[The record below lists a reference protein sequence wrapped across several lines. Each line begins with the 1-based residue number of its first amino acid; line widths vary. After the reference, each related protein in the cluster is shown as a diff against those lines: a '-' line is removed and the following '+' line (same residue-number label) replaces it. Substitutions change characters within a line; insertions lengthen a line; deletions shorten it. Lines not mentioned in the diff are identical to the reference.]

1 LILALRWSRM
11 TGGFRKKKLI
21 ENQKLISKPGGKIQM
36 KDFNVKKYVFG
47 DLTVGAASEIGPRIL
62 FLSHAGSPEV
72 NMMGVLPGAGVETPD
87 GFWKIFGGHRLWTSP
102 EAMPRSYSL
111 DGARVVVEEQGNTV
125 RITGREE
132 KDNFVQKIIEISP
145 HGEGARVRH
154 IIRNTG
160 RWPIKAACWA
170 LSVMARGGFGIVPV
184 KPKKTDEAGLIP
196 DRLLSLWPYTRLS
209 DERLIFDGD
218 FIFLKQT
225 PGAAGP
231 VKIGVKANPPLAGYW
246 VGGNLF
252 LKKFSRFSADYPDY
266 GCDVELYSCGDFF
279 ELETLG
285 PLSIIDPGRSI
296 EHDEFWSVIPAGH
309 MEPSACS
316 AGPALG
322 NI

>member
-1 LILALRWSRM
+1 M
-11 TGGFRKKKLI
+11 
-21 ENQKLISKPGGKIQM
+21 EE
-36 KDFNVKKYVFG
+36 FNVKKYFFG
-47 DLTVGAASEIGPRIL
+47 DLTIGVASEIGPRIL
-62 FLSHAGSPEV
+62 FLSHSDSPDV
-72 NMMGVLPGAGVETPD
+72 NMMGVLPEAGVETPD
-87 GFWKIFGGHRLWTSP
+87 GFWKIFGGHRLWSSP
-102 EAMPRSYSL
+102 ESMPRSYSQ
-111 DGARVVVEEQGNTV
+111 DGAPVLVEEQGGIV

-132 KDNFVQKIIEISP
+132 KDNSVQKIIEISSY
-145 HGEGARVRH
+145 GKGARVRH

-184 KPKKTDEAGLIP
+184 KPREADEDGLMP

-225 PGAAGP
+225 PGASGP
-231 VKIGVKANPPLAGYW
+231 VKIGVSANPSLAGYW

-252 LKKFSRFSADYPDY
+252 VKKFARAREDYPDY
-266 GCDVELYSCGDFF
+266 GCDVELYTCGDFF

-285 PLSIIDPGRSI
+285 PLSIIDPGQSI
-296 EHDEFWSVIPAGH
+296 GHDEFWSVIPAGP
-309 MEPSACS
+309 MEPSARS
-316 AGPALG
+316 AGLALE